1 MSIEMTRVEWFTDS
15 KMHEGT
21 FENYQHQ
28 CSMFFLVFVT
38 IVLPSKTGYNF
49 TQEFEIVSVTIAYL
63 QL

>member
-28 CSMFFLVFVT
+28 CSMFFFS
-38 IVLPSKTGYNF
+38 ISYDSASF
-49 TQEFEIVSVTIAYL
+49 
-63 QL
+63 